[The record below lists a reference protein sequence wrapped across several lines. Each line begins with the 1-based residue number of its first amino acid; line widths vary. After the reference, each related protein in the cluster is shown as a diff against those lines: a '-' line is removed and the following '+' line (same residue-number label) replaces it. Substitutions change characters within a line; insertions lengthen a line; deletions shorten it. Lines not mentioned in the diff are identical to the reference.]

1 MNSLSD
7 DATVIRLPTRDI
19 LMSAESI
26 DLRGVC
32 QWQPQLLLFEL

>member
-7 DATVIRLPTRDI
+7 DATVIRLPTRII

-32 QWQPQLLLFEL
+32 QWPIEVHLFDS